1 MSYSNEDLV
10 NKLYKKGDP
19 TSIEAAHEIKRLKDT
34 VTWLLKKIEELEEN
48 KNG

>member
-10 NKLYKKGDP
+10 NKLYKNGDS

-34 VTWLLKKIEELEEN
+34 VNWLLKKIEELEEN